1 MGAGDTEL
9 FGDLPGRQP
18 GGARLHQQP
27 EHLQAVLLGQGGQ
40 RGDGGFRFHIS
51 IIMKL
56 WPDVKWP
63 TVFLSAVAIL
73 MELAAFL
80 ATYPRELEGDRPIS

>member
-1 MGAGDTEL
+1 
-9 FGDLPGRQP
+9 
-18 GGARLHQQP
+18 
-27 EHLQAVLLGQGGQ
+27 
-40 RGDGGFRFHIS
+40 
-51 IIMKL
+51 MKIL
-56 WPDVKWP
+56 ADVKWP